1 MLMLKAIE
9 GVYKNG
15 KIELDETPL
24 DLSDSRVIVTFLEP
38 NSASQAEQ
46 MIRFGMFAGSIQS
59 TEDDFQI
66 AQFQGDF
73 NDSLDW
79 S

>member
-15 KIELDETPL
+15 KIELDETPSDIL
-24 DLSDSRVIVTFLEP
+24 DSRVIVTFLEKKSTLP
-38 NSASQAEQ
+38 AEQ

-59 TEDDFQI
+59 TEDDFQM
-66 AQFQGDF
+66 AQFQGDS
-73 NDSLDW
+73 NDGLDW

>member
-1 MLMLKAIE
+1 MLQAIE

-15 KIELDETPL
+15 NIELAETPQGI
-24 DLSDSRVIVTFLEP
+24 SESRVIVTFLE
-38 NSASQAEQ
+38 AKQTSQSGRT
-46 MIRFGMFAGSIQS
+46 MSFGMFAGSIQS

-66 AQFQGDF
+66 AQFYGNA